1 MKISSHSLSMIQP
14 IKKLRMVI
22 IFSLMFSAHICCLQC
37 FYTFPPIVNVPLKI
51 RSVLIHFSFVIQ
63 GLLQG
68 CIAGPVNNFNR
79 RKGKREHNA
88 HLFAVES
95 PLRDENEQED
105 FDYSEPI
112 SEDQWTTDAKK
123 AKLELEVYEDVDQ
136 MTCISDF
143 CFFLKKENPQDY
155 YTDRSL

>member
-1 MKISSHSLSMIQP
+1 MKISLHSLSMIQP

-22 IFSLMFSAHICCLQC
+22 IFSLMFSAHFVACSVSTLSPSSKCSFENSLC
-37 FYTFPPIVNVPLKI
+37 TDTF
-51 RSVLIHFSFVIQ
+51 FFVIQ

-136 MTCISDF
+136 MTCISHF